1 MWLSVG
7 QETGIARNLR
17 VVEWL
22 KADLVAST
30 AAVFRAMA
38 GGSDDKLVDALAGV
52 VITCYVLARRLGIGF
67 SVLDLRV
74 EAKLRQNIDDGH
86 EVERWY
92 GDLSSYL
99 SYFLADRK
107 R

>member
-1 MWLSVG
+1 MSAG
-7 QETGIARNLR
+7 QEPGIARNVR

-30 AAVFRAMA
+30 AGVFRAMA
-38 GGSDDKLVDALAGV
+38 RGSEDKLVDALAGV

-67 SVLDLRV
+67 SLLDLRV
-74 EAKLRQNIDDGH
+74 EAKLRQNIEEGH

-99 SYFLADRK
+99 NYFLADRK